1 MNTLT
6 MSAEQNEFHDL
17 KNKVDEIHRLLLGSE
32 HEKEVGILHRIRK
45 NEDEIDDIKQWK
57 ARITYFAYG
66 MIVPAS
72 YGVIDVFKSIIT
84 ALGK

>member
-1 MNTLT
+1 MHTLP
-6 MSAEQNEFHDL
+6 MSDNKEFHDL
-17 KNKVDEIHRLLLGSE
+17 KNKVDDIHRLLLGSE

-45 NEDEIDDIKQWK
+45 NEDKIDAFEQWK

-72 YGVIDVFKSIIT
+72 YGVIDFVKSIIS
-84 ALGK
+84 AFGK

>member
-1 MNTLT
+1 MADNK
-6 MSAEQNEFHDL
+6 EFHDL
-17 KNKVDEIHRLLLGSE
+17 KNKVDDIHRLLLGSE

-72 YGVIDVFKSIIT
+72 YGVIDVVKSIL
-84 ALGK
+84 AAFGK

>member
-1 MNTLT
+1 MHTLP
-6 MSAEQNEFHDL
+6 MADNKEFHDL
-17 KNKVDEIHRLLLGSE
+17 KNKVDDIHRLLLGSE

-72 YGVIDVFKSIIT
+72 YGVIDVVKSII
-84 ALGK
+84 AAIGK